1 MKIAPVVLADTRL
14 LPKRPLS
21 PIMNNSANKEIIT
34 FYDAA
39 LVCGAAPAI
48 GCGSRAK
55 PLLIDLEHQTAIK
68 EAWLNRAGTIAAIV
82 WSGPARTDEVAK
94 PVFER
99 REIQYRERRDD
110 KQTAESFRIDGSWL
124 RGAEVD
130 RLSLEEAREI
140 AETSVSSAA
149 KERLLSVEEAAKIK
163 SDIEAYFRV
172 ELVKLRTKQEL
183 LQDTLGKFQQ
193 AVLNIYEKHVG
204 IERTA
209 EVQARGIQNPF
220 NRADRKETLS
230 CCP

>member
-1 MKIAPVVLADTRL
+1 M
-14 LPKRPLS
+14 
-21 PIMNNSANKEIIT
+21 EIIT
-34 FYDAA
+34 FYDVP

-55 PLLIDLEHQTAIK
+55 PLLMDLEQRTAIK
-68 EAWLNRAGTIAAIV
+68 EAWLNRAGTIVAIV
-82 WSGPARTDEVAK
+82 WSGPTRTEEVAK

-99 REIQYRERRDD
+99 HEIQYRERGDD
-110 KQTAESFRIDGSWL
+110 RKTTGSFRIEGSWL

-140 AETSVSSAA
+140 ADTSVFSTV
-149 KERLLSVEEAAKIK
+149 KERLISVEEAVQIK
-163 SDIEAYFRV
+163 SDIEAHFRE

-183 LQDTLGKFQQ
+183 LQDTRSKFQQ

-204 IERTA
+204 VERTA
-209 EVQARGIQNPF
+209 GVQARGIQNPF
-220 NRADRKETLS
+220 IRTDRQETSS

>member
-1 MKIAPVVLADTRL
+1 M
-14 LPKRPLS
+14 
-21 PIMNNSANKEIIT
+21 EIIT
-34 FYDAA
+34 FYDVP

-55 PLLIDLEHQTAIK
+55 PLLMDLEQRTAIK
-68 EAWLNRAGTIAAIV
+68 EAWLNRAGTIVAIV
-82 WSGPARTDEVAK
+82 WSAPARTEEVAK

-99 REIQYRERRDD
+99 HEIQYRERGDD
-110 KQTAESFRIDGSWL
+110 RKTTGSFRIDGSWF

-130 RLSLEEAREI
+130 RLSLEEAQEI
-140 AETSVSSAA
+140 AETSVSAA
-149 KERLLSVEEAAKIK
+149 ARERLVSVEEAAQIK
-163 SDIEAYFRV
+163 SDIEAHFRE

-183 LQDTLGKFQQ
+183 LQDTRSKFQQ

-204 IERTA
+204 VERTA

-220 NRADRKETLS
+220 NRADREETLS